1 MACRACCH
9 LAPDKVGTETTR
21 RIRSRIPEV
30 RVLFVATKTDH
41 AGVATEAGADGIM
54 MEDCGRKELI
64 QHLRTVA
71 GRIQPA

>member
-1 MACRACCH
+1 M
-9 LAPDKVGTETTR
+9 
-21 RIRSRIPEV
+21 
-30 RVLFVATKTDH
+30 LFVATKTGH

-71 GRIQPA
+71 GRILPA